1 MAFPSRSG
9 VRRPRRRTS
18 FAIAVLAVAA
28 WCCASW
34 WFADVPGAH
43 RPLPE
48 RVRWG
53 FVLDGQS
60 PDGNR
65 VAAGLRLLRAGRID
79 TLAVSGVPIAGG
91 VYTSMIWVRQAPLD
105 PGVLGKVFEMRSGS
119 SSTMDEARVM
129 DDFFRRRGI
138 DSALVVTSD
147 FHVWR
152 AASIFEKVSDG
163 GIAWFFHGA
172 PDSRWNGLAGDRERF
187 KSRLMEWTKRASWSL
202 WERWKP
208 VDPEDPIRP
217 HGLVGGPGLGRLPEP
232 AWNAGQALSSE
243 SGRPNGAGMV
253 DLKE

>member
-1 MAFPSRSG
+1 MAS
-9 VRRPRRRTS
+9 RRRFLGASPRKRTR
-18 FAIAVLAVAA
+18 IAVFAVAIVA
-28 WCCASW
+28 WGCVSW
-34 WFADVPGAH
+34 WRADVPSAH
-43 RPLPE
+43 RPLPAHL
-48 RVRWG
+48 RWG

-65 VAAGLRLLRAGRID
+65 VAAGLGLLRAGRID
-79 TLAVSGVPIAGG
+79 TLVVSGVPIAGG
-91 VYTSMIWVRQAPLD
+91 VFTSMIWVRQAPLD
-105 PGVLGKVFEMRSGS
+105 SADRGRVLEMRSAS

-129 DDFFRRRGI
+129 ERFFRGRGV

-163 GIAWFFHGA
+163 GVAWFFHGA
-172 PDSRWNGLAGDRERF
+172 PDSRWNGQAGDRERF
-187 KSRLMEWTKRASWSL
+187 KSRLMEWTKRASWCL

-232 AWNAGQALSSE
+232 AWIGGQGLSSE
-243 SGRPNGAGMV
+243 SGRPDASGMV